1 MIWVSPSIVE
11 ATETHFSHS
20 RNSVLW
26 GALNPYTGSRKDIDS
41 LCQVNIYLQSFG
53 AVPSSSSAQ
62 WVPTQKQVDLWII
75 SYEEAVFEGYKIR
88 GICKGK
94 YIFSSNLK
102 KMWAIAYEEGLY
114 FVHSLRDMI
123 FGKNEN
129 QRRLY
134 LRGQVKKER
143 ETRYLI
149 SVYVLNF

>member
-1 MIWVSPSIVE
+1 
-11 ATETHFSHS
+11 
-20 RNSVLW
+20 
-26 GALNPYTGSRKDIDS
+26 
-41 LCQVNIYLQSFG
+41 
-53 AVPSSSSAQ
+53 
-62 WVPTQKQVDLWII
+62 
-75 SYEEAVFEGYKIR
+75 
-88 GICKGK
+88 
-94 YIFSSNLK
+94 
-102 KMWAIAYEEGLY
+102 MWAIAYEEGLY